1 MSLKMWKIEML
12 IKKLLL
18 DFQFQSFHF
27 LGKLCIKSS
36 LEVDSNTPSMLCD
49 NVKEKKRFFLTFI
62 NHKDYNHIGVNVEE
76 NCGAYHTELAL
87 GDVTCLAH
95 IWAVSF
101 TLRLVCI
108 HSREVIVSANS
119 CISSGAITV
128 ISDLCCLQ
136 FFHREILSRVS
147 SHSFS
152 PSIHLFTT

>member
-1 MSLKMWKIEML
+1 MQTHYFIGQL
-12 IKKLLL
+12 ICSYIQKLDVFENVENWNAHKKLLL

-87 GDVTCLAH
+87 GDVTMLH
-95 IWAVSF
+95 V
-101 TLRLVCI
+101 
-108 HSREVIVSANS
+108 
-119 CISSGAITV
+119 
-128 ISDLCCLQ
+128 
-136 FFHREILSRVS
+136 
-147 SHSFS
+147 
-152 PSIHLFTT
+152 